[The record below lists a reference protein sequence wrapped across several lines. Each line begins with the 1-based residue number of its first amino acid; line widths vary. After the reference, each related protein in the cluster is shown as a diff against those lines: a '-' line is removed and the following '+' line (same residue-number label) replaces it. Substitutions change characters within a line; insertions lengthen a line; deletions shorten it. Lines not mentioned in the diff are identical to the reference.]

1 VFSSDFWHAAL
12 IFGSALVL
20 EDVAILTAAL
30 LVANSMVS
38 LPWAAAASF
47 AGIWFGDLGLYFI
60 ARHYG
65 RPVLDRTW
73 FKRLVSRKLDLRRS
87 EAWFQ
92 DHGTAAIVI
101 SRAIPGTRLPTYLA
115 AGLLKIPASRFVLM
129 TALACAI
136 WVTALFGFSY
146 HVGMMAISGFR
157 MFRSEAGKL
166 VACVVMAAVLI
177 WPLRKL
183 FERLS
188 IDSLIARFK
197 RILRWEFWPPAL
209 FYIPVV
215 AKCLMLAIKYRSLTL
230 PTLANPGMYLGG
242 LIGES
247 KFDTLAVLAEA
258 HPDVVAETRL
268 VPFDCVERQVTQILR
283 LRDAENLA
291 YPLVLKPDVGQR
303 GFGFRVIH
311 SDEEVKAYVK
321 HFARDVLVQ
330 EYAPGP
336 HEAGVFYYR
345 FPHQDKGK
353 IFSITDKVFP
363 LAVGDGERTLEEL
376 IRRDPRASL
385 ISEVYLK
392 RFHDQRKRVLAAG
405 EVLRLVEAGNHCQG
419 AIFLDGQRLFS
430 PALESKIDEISK
442 SIRGFYI
449 GRYDLRYASEEALR
463 EGRGVQIVE
472 INGVSSE
479 ATSIYDPKNSLCD
492 AYRVL
497 FRQWEIIFA
506 IADENRARG
515 LRPIPIGSIW
525 GSWTRCR
532 REPHSIPQARERK
545 RHERGRNFV
554 GES

>member
-1 VFSSDFWHAAL
+1 VLTSDFLPAVL
-12 IFGSALVL
+12 IFGSAFVL
-20 EDVAILTAAL
+20 EDVAVLTAAL
-30 LVANSMVS
+30 LVVNSMVS
-38 LPWAAAASF
+38 LPLAAAATF
-47 AGIWFGDLGLYFI
+47 AGIWIGDLGLYFI
-60 ARHYG
+60 ARWYG
-65 RPVLDRTW
+65 RPVFERAW
-73 FKRLVSRKLDLRRS
+73 FKRLVSRRLDLRRS

-92 DHGTAAIVI
+92 DHGTAAILI

-183 FERLS
+183 LKRLS

-258 HPDVVAETRL
+258 HPDVVAETHL
-268 VPFDCVERQVTQILR
+268 VPFDCVERQIAQILR
-283 LRDAENLA
+283 LRDARNLA

-311 SDEEVKAYVK
+311 SDEEVKAYVE

-345 FPHQDKGK
+345 FPHKDKGK

-363 LAVGDGERTLEEL
+363 VAVGDAERSLEEL
-376 IRRDPRASL
+376 IYRDPRASL
-385 ISEVYLK
+385 IADVYLR
-392 RFHDQRKRVLAAG
+392 RFQAQRQRVLAAG

-419 AIFLDGQRLFS
+419 AVFLDGRRLFS

-442 SIRGFYI
+442 SIPGFHV
-449 GRYDLRYASEEALR
+449 GRFDLRYASEQDLL
-463 EGRGVQIVE
+463 EGRGFQIVE
-472 INGVSSE
+472 VNGVSSE
-479 ATSIYDPKNSLCD
+479 ATSIYDPKNSLRD
-492 AYRVL
+492 AYRTL

-506 IADENRARG
+506 IAGENRARG
-515 LRPIPIGSIW
+515 LQPTLISSIW

-532 REPHSIPQARERK
+532 RESAFYPASEGTQA
-545 RHERGRNFV
+545 
-554 GES
+554 S

>member
-1 VFSSDFWHAAL
+1 MFSSDFWHAVL
-12 IFGSALVL
+12 IFGSAFVL
-20 EDVAILTAAL
+20 EDVAVLTAAL

-38 LPWAAAASF
+38 LPWAATASF

-60 ARHYG
+60 ARRYG
-65 RPVLDRTW
+65 RPVLDRAW
-73 FKRLVSRKLDLRRS
+73 FKWLVNKELDLRRS

-115 AGLLKIPASRFVLM
+115 AGLLQIPASRFALM

-136 WVTALFGFSY
+136 WVTVLFGFSY
-146 HVGMMAISGFR
+146 HVGMMVIPGFK

-166 VACVVMAAVLI
+166 VACVVVAAVLA
-177 WPLRKL
+177 WPLRRL
-183 FERLS
+183 FKKLS
-188 IDSLIARFK
+188 IDSLTGRFK

-215 AKCLMLAIKYRSLTL
+215 AKYLMLAIKYRSLTL

-247 KFDTLAVLAEA
+247 KFETLADLAVA
-258 HPDVVAETRL
+258 HPDVVVETHF
-268 VPFDCVERQVTQILR
+268 VPFESVAQQVAHILR
-283 LRDAENLA
+283 IRDVTNLA

-303 GFGFRVIH
+303 GFGFRLVH
-311 SDEEVKAYVK
+311 SDEEVKAYVE

-330 EYAPGP
+330 KYAPGP

-345 FPHQDKGK
+345 FPHQDRGK

-363 LAVGDGERTLEEL
+363 AVVGDGQCTLEEL
-376 IRRDPRASL
+376 IHRDGRASL
-385 ISEVYLK
+385 IADVYLR
-392 RFHDQRKRVLAAG
+392 RFETQRKRVLAAG

-419 AIFLDGQRLFS
+419 AIFLDGRRLFS
-430 PALESKIDEISK
+430 PALENKMDEISR
-442 SIRGFYI
+442 SIPGFYV

-463 EGRGVQIVE
+463 EGRGFEIVE

-479 ATSIYDPKNSLCD
+479 ATSIYDPRNSLGN
-492 AYRVL
+492 AYRTL

-506 IADENRARG
+506 IAKENRARG
-515 LRPIPIGSIW
+515 LRPTLISSIW
-525 GSWTRCR
+525 ASWTRCR
-532 REPHSIPQARERK
+532 RESAFYAVSEGTQA
-545 RHERGRNFV
+545 
-554 GES
+554 S

>member
-1 VFSSDFWHAAL
+1 MFGSDSWHALL
-12 IFGSALVL
+12 IFGSAFVL
-20 EDVAILTAAL
+20 EDVAVLAAAL
-30 LVANSMVS
+30 LVANGMVS

-47 AGIWFGDLGLYFI
+47 VGIWIGDLGLFFI
-60 ARHYG
+60 ARRYG
-65 RPVLDRTW
+65 RPVFERAW
-73 FKRLVSRKLDLRRS
+73 FKRLVSKKLDLRQS

-92 DHGTAAIVI
+92 NHGTAAILM
-101 SRAIPGTRLPTYLA
+101 SRVIPGTRLPTYLA
-115 AGLLKIPASRFVLM
+115 AGLLKIPTARFIGT
-129 TALACAI
+129 TALACLI
-136 WVTALFGFSY
+136 WVTALFGLSY
-146 HVGMMAISGFR
+146 HVGMMAIPGFK

-166 VACVVMAAVLI
+166 LACVIVAAVLA

-183 FERLS
+183 LKRLS
-188 IDSLIARFK
+188 VDSLTARFK

-215 AKCLMLAIKYRSLTL
+215 AKCLMLAVKYRSLTL

-247 KFDTLAVLAEA
+247 KFETLAALADA
-258 HPDVVAETRL
+258 HPDLVVETHL
-268 VPFDCVERQVTQILR
+268 VPFESVAQQVAHILR
-283 LRDAENLA
+283 IRDVTNLA

-303 GFGFRVIH
+303 GFGFRHIH
-311 SDEEVKAYVK
+311 SDEEVKAYVE

-345 FPHQDKGK
+345 FPHQGKGK

-376 IRRDPRASL
+376 IHGDARASL
-385 ISEVYLK
+385 IAEVYLN

-405 EVLRLVEAGNHCQG
+405 EVLPLVEAGNHCQG

-430 PALESKIDEISK
+430 PALERKIDEISK
-442 SIRGFYI
+442 SISGFYI

-463 EGRGVQIVE
+463 EGRGFQIVE
-472 INGVSSE
+472 VNGVSSE
-479 ATSIYDPKNSLCD
+479 ATSIYDPTNSLRN
-492 AYRVL
+492 AYRTL

-506 IADENRARG
+506 IANENRARG
-515 LRPIPIGSIW
+515 LRPTLISSIW

-532 REPHSIPQARERK
+532 RESAFYPVSGGTQA
-545 RHERGRNFV
+545 
-554 GES
+554 S